1 MRGCG
6 GRAKAGKERIREDWE
21 EIMFGRIWKEEM
33 FEQSPCRLKEQRA
46 DGAWR
51 HHGTACSREA
61 RSLVWRIEADDR

>member
-1 MRGCG
+1 
-6 GRAKAGKERIREDWE
+6 
-21 EIMFGRIWKEEM
+21 MFGRIWKEEM

-61 RSLVWRIEADDR
+61 RSLVWRTEADDR